1 MQAWL
6 RRFSYLPLVLACCSP
21 CRAWDTAPHQMI
33 TRAAL
38 DALPKSLLSRLGSEV
53 EPLVTLYC
61 IFPDRYEEME
71 HYGFV
76 RNSPGPR
83 SASEIRVY
91 CVRPD
96 GYPVHGATGDRET
109 DMASLVYVLE
119 GIITNLS
126 QQRPAEAARYM
137 GVLAHFIEDSLS
149 PPHSV
154 SPEELLDL
162 TQRIAPGTR
171 GNIHSALE
179 KSIPEFTLRDRTPR
193 PISGSVRTIATTI
206 LDQCYAGAAMN
217 QENLPAMVKAATGND
232 EPALNEHR
240 LRAGKTAAQIL
251 ANVLSTAFERAGRA
265 R

>member
-1 MQAWL
+1 
-6 RRFSYLPLVLACCSP
+6 
-21 CRAWDTAPHQMI
+21 MI